1 MIYANYSDYIYRY
14 LGRAIRSEDDFDR
27 LALRAS
33 AFLDRITFG
42 RAEHY
47 RDTKGKLALACC
59 AVAERLQA
67 QEEAE
72 RMSSGGAVEAE
83 QVGDWRVQ
91 YRDGSLT
98 GIAAEL
104 AALAEM
110 YLTGTGLLYR
120 GVPATSSQAPHPFTS
135 L

>member
-1 MIYANYSDYIYRY
+1 M
-14 LGRAIRSEDDFDR
+14 
-27 LALRAS
+27 S
-33 AFLDRITFG
+33 A
-42 RAEHY
+42 
-47 RDTKGKLALACC
+47 
-59 AVAERLQA
+59 
-67 QEEAE
+67 
-72 RMSSGGAVEAE
+72 GGAVEAE

-120 GVPATSSQAPHPFTS
+120 ALPATAF
-135 L
+135 

>member
-14 LGRAIRSEDDFDR
+14 LGRAIRSEEDFDR

-67 QEEAE
+67 QGKL
-72 RMSSGGAVEAE
+72 SSIT
-83 QVGDWRVQ
+83 
-91 YRDGSLT
+91 GSSSSKQIT
-98 GIAAEL
+98 RSQDCRKFIASGSGKG
-104 AALAEM
+104 
-110 YLTGTGLLYR
+110 Y
-120 GVPATSSQAPHPFTS
+120 GVPIFKTGMSFMFRSDKASMR
-135 L
+135 

>member
-1 MIYANYSDYIYRY
+1 MTYANYADYIYRY
-14 LGRAIRSEDDFDR
+14 LGRAIRSEEDFDR

-59 AVAERLQA
+59 AVSERLQA

-72 RMSSGGAVEAE
+72 AMSAGGAVEAE

-120 GVPATSSQAPHPFTS
+120 ALPATAF
-135 L
+135 